1 MNTRPAVTSLLKQAH
16 LPYWRLSGLYFF
28 NCLISGLLLPFWGIY
43 LDAIGLTGSQIGISS
58 ALLLA
63 SNIIAP
69 FCWDKLA
76 TRGHRP
82 IDVIK
87 LGLLLAFLCSLVL
100 FDIDGFL
107 ATSIF
112 IFVLSFCWQGIS
124 PLIESLTL
132 SHLGQSSAHYGKIRL
147 WGSVGFVVAVT
158 GLGYTFEAISIK
170 TLPFILT
177 CFVLFMLFSSLLVP
191 EQSQTRKKSPSVALL
206 PALKESGCIGM
217 FIAVFLAQVSQGA
230 YIGFFSLTMQQHGVG
245 LNIIGYLWSV
255 AVVAEVVM
263 FVVVHRLITKL
274 GADKLLALSL
284 VITAIRWLVVAF
296 FVELIPLMFIA
307 QLLHAFTYSATH
319 SSIIELIRQQF
330 SEQSQG
336 KGIIIYCTICLGG
349 GTALGT
355 ILCGYLWQFGSM
367 TIFTLSASIAVI
379 ASMITWYWSKKRL
392 N

>member
-1 MNTRPAVTSLLKQAH
+1 
-16 LPYWRLSGLYFF
+16 
-28 NCLISGLLLPFWGIY
+28 
-43 LDAIGLTGSQIGISS
+43 
-58 ALLLA
+58 
-63 SNIIAP
+63 
-69 FCWDKLA
+69 
-76 TRGHRP
+76 
-82 IDVIK
+82 
-87 LGLLLAFLCSLVL
+87 
-100 FDIDGFL
+100 
-107 ATSIF
+107 
-112 IFVLSFCWQGIS
+112 
-124 PLIESLTL
+124 
-132 SHLGQSSAHYGKIRL
+132 
-147 WGSVGFVVAVT
+147 
-158 GLGYTFEAISIK
+158 
-170 TLPFILT
+170 
-177 CFVLFMLFSSLLVP
+177 MLFSSLLVP